1 MVSGSPTPPLAAQG
15 SVKGSSFLG
24 RSSSEAVTDRELMN
38 MKEDLQAVQ
47 DEAAASKEVIAVLR
61 QQVEELQ
68 KEKEALWVI
77 FLLLSLMKESEFWKV
92 IKKCPKNG
100 LKNEIEI

>member
-38 MKEDLQAVQ
+38 MKEDLQP
-47 DEAAASKEVIAVLR
+47 EI
-61 QQVEELQ
+61 VEDVTKAPKHESMLG
-68 KEKEALWVI
+68 EKTI
-77 FLLLSLMKESEFWKV
+77 TFGYTFFGM
-92 IKKCPKNG
+92 
-100 LKNEIEI
+100 

>member
-1 MVSGSPTPPLAAQG
+1 
-15 SVKGSSFLG
+15 
-24 RSSSEAVTDRELMN
+24 MN

-68 KEKEALWVI
+68 KEKETLWVI
-77 FLLLSLMKESEFWKV
+77 FLLLSLMKVSEFWKV
-92 IKKCPKNG
+92 IKKCQKNC
-100 LKNEIEI
+100 LKIEIEI

>member
-1 MVSGSPTPPLAAQG
+1 
-15 SVKGSSFLG
+15 
-24 RSSSEAVTDRELMN
+24 MN

-68 KEKEALWVI
+68 KEKETLWVI
-77 FLLLSLMKESEFWKV
+77 FSITICNEGEW
-92 IKKCPKNG
+92 I
-100 LKNEIEI
+100 LKSH

>member
-1 MVSGSPTPPLAAQG
+1 
-15 SVKGSSFLG
+15 
-24 RSSSEAVTDRELMN
+24 MN

-68 KEKEALWVI
+68 KEKETLWVI
-77 FLLLSLMKESEFWKV
+77 FLLLSLMKVSEFWKV
-92 IKKCPKNG
+92 IKKCQKNRSK
-100 LKNEIEI
+100 LKLKSKKSV

>member
-1 MVSGSPTPPLAAQG
+1 
-15 SVKGSSFLG
+15 
-24 RSSSEAVTDRELMN
+24 MN

-68 KEKEALWVI
+68 KEKETLWVI
-77 FLLLSLMKESEFWKV
+77 FLLLSLMKVSEFWKV
-92 IKKCPKNG
+92 IKKYPKNG
-100 LKNEIEI
+100 LKVEIES

>member
-1 MVSGSPTPPLAAQG
+1 MFFPKALSKIRRSLRDKKSSSSAGLVSGHQTPPLAAQG

-68 KEKEALWVI
+68 KEKETL
-77 FLLLSLMKESEFWKV
+77 
-92 IKKCPKNG
+92 
-100 LKNEIEI
+100 